1 MLALPLDD
9 SYDDPQALF
18 KAILEF
24 VDGDD
29 AFSMSHDELEDELQ
43 EQGRELMRRLL
54 QRHLDRRAEQEP
66 RLQVVDADG
75 VERTRVEQG
84 HHRPLKTVLGE
95 VGVTRQAYRAPGKRN
110 LYLAD
115 ALLNLPVE
123 EFSYGVRRAAAIEAA
138 EGSYDSVVEGIQRQT
153 GVKIGKRQVEE
164 LAARAAVDF
173 NDFYARRLQVLAPAE
188 DVLVISC
195 DGKGIVMRPE
205 ALRDSTRAKAARAS
219 PKLKTRLSRG
229 EKGNRKRMA
238 EVGSVFD
245 ITPLPRSPTEILAS
259 AGQTPK
265 AAPKARNKWVV
276 ASVIEDAAK
285 VVHRVFDEAE
295 RRDPEHRRRWI
306 ALVDGQSHQIECIEC
321 TAARRNVRLT
331 IVIDFVHVLEYLW
344 EAAWSFFPEGDPDA
358 EKWVH
363 QKALAILEGKAS
375 AVAGA
380 LRRTATRRRLN
391 GSKRDAVER
400 TASYLVRKREH
411 LDYPTALAAGW
422 PIATGV
428 IEGACRYLIKDRM
441 DITGARW
448 GLQGAEAV
456 LKLRVLRA
464 NGDFAEYWRFHTR
477 QERRRVHASRY
488 RNELI
493 PWTD

>member
-331 IVIDFVHVLEYLW
+331 IVIDFVHVP
-344 EAAWSFFPEGDPDA
+344 STCGRPPG
-358 EKWVH
+358 
-363 QKALAILEGKAS
+363 AS
-375 AVAGA
+375 
-380 LRRTATRRRLN
+380 
-391 GSKRDAVER
+391 S
-400 TASYLVRKREH
+400 
-411 LDYPTALAAGW
+411 
-422 PIATGV
+422 
-428 IEGACRYLIKDRM
+428 
-441 DITGARW
+441 
-448 GLQGAEAV
+448 
-456 LKLRVLRA
+456 LRA
-464 NGDFAEYWRFHTR
+464 TPTPRSGCIRRPSPSSRAKLQRSPAPFAAPPPGVGSMGPSVTPWSAPRATWSANASTSTTR
-477 QERRRVHASRY
+477 PHWPPAGPS
-488 RNELI
+488 
-493 PWTD
+493 PPA